1 MAAQAE
7 AIRTIQHPEVF
18 GPALYPAPYKVLYG
32 GRGRGASWFVSRH
45 LLLELTGWDPKKEP
59 ALLLCTR
66 EYQSSIRESVY
77 QLLKNQIRNL
87 DLPGWRIMDNEL
99 RCSNGCR
106 VIFAGLRKDI
116 DAIKSYEGINR
127 VWIEE
132 AETVS
137 ENSITTLL
145 PTIRREDGTEIWIV
159 FNPKNP
165 KAPVFKRF
173 VENPPPGSVVIKSSY
188 RDNPY
193 FPEVLRKQMEWDRKV
208 NPDLAKHVWDGEF
221 LVISDAQIFGGKY
234 SIDDNWAPGKDWH
247 GPYYGADW
255 GDVHPTCLVKC
266 WVNDRNLYVDD
277 EAGGSGIELDEI
289 GPLFKTVGGADSHVI
304 RADPS
309 LPATIRH
316 VCKSGLNVVPAVKG
330 PGSVE
335 DGIKFLKNFAK
346 IIVRPRCKGT
356 IEELDLYSYKVDKLT
371 GDVLPIIIDAF
382 NHRID
387 AIRYALE
394 PMIRKRPAWGV
405 S

>member
-1 MAAQAE
+1 MASAQVL
-7 AIRTIQHPEVF
+7 TIQMPEVF
-18 GPALYPAPYKVLYG
+18 APAMSPAPYKVLYG
-32 GRGRGASWFVSRH
+32 GRGRGASWFTARH
-45 LLLELTGWDPKKEP
+45 ELIELTAWSPKKEP

-66 EYQSSIRESVY
+66 EYQSSIKESVY
-77 QLLKNQIRNL
+77 QLLKNQITQL
-87 DLPGWRIMDNEL
+87 KLPGWRIMDNEL

-116 DAIKSYEGINR
+116 EAIKSYEGVNR

-137 ENSITTLL
+137 DNSLNTLL
-145 PTIRREDGTEIWIV
+145 PTIRRDDAEIWFT

-165 KAPVFKRF
+165 KAPVFKRH
-173 VENPPPGSVVIKSSY
+173 VENPPPGSVVIKSTY

-193 FPEVLRKQMEWDRKV
+193 FPEILRKQMEWERKV
-208 NPDLAKHVWDGEF
+208 NPELAKHIWDGEF

-234 SIDDNWAPGKDWH
+234 SIDDDWQPGEDWH
-247 GPYYGADW
+247 GPYFGADW
-255 GDVHPTCLVKC
+255 GDVHPTVLVKC
-266 WVNDRNLYVDD
+266 WVHDGSLYIDD
-277 EAGGSGIELDEI
+277 EAGGSGIDLDEI
-289 GPLFKTVGGADSHVI
+289 APAFRSVEGADTHVI

-316 VCKSGLNVVPAVKG
+316 VCKAGLNVVPAVKG

-335 DGIKFLKNFAK
+335 DGIKFLKNFGK

-356 IEELDLYSYKVDKLT
+356 IEEFDLYSYKVDKLT
-371 GDVLPIIIDAF
+371 GDVLPIIIDAH
-382 NHRID
+382 NDRID
-387 AIRYALE
+387 SLRYALE
-394 PMIRKRPAWGV
+394 PMIRKRQAWGV